1 MSFKN
6 QMPELVKRVE
16 ARLEH
21 WLPNTDVEPLVLHE
35 AMRYSVLG
43 GGKRIR
49 PLLVYATGQSLG
61 IDLDLLD
68 GPAVAIELVHC
79 YSLVHDDLPAMDD
92 DDLRRGQPTTHKKYD
107 EATAIL
113 VGDALQMMA
122 FEVLSGDAAMTS
134 DPAARMEIVK
144 ILAFACGSRGM
155 TGGQAI
161 DLASEGQTLTE
172 AQLEILHSY
181 KTGYLIL
188 ASILMACASK
198 PDLDSDIHQRLDQFG
213 RSIGL
218 AFQIRDDL
226 LDVEGSTEKIGKTQG
241 ADEAHKKA
249 TYPAMLGID
258 HARARAQTLYDDAMK
273 CLEPLGD
280 AAEPLRTLTDLIV
293 NRDH

>member
-1 MSFKN
+1 MSFRT
-6 QMPELVKRVE
+6 QIPELVKRVE
-16 ARLEH
+16 QQLER
-21 WLPNTDVEPLVLHE
+21 WLPDPSIEPSILHE

-49 PLLVYATGQSLG
+49 PMLVYATGQSLD
-61 IDLDLLD
+61 IDLDCLD

-92 DDLRRGQPTTHKKYD
+92 DDLRRGRPTTHRQYD
-107 EATAIL
+107 ESTAIL

-122 FEVLSGDAAMTS
+122 FEVLTS
-134 DPAARMEIVK
+134 DPAMISNSAAQLDIVN
-144 ILAFACGSRGM
+144 ILAYACGSRGM

-172 AQLEILHSY
+172 AQLETLHSY

-198 PDLDSDIHQRLDQFG
+198 PELADETRQRLDRFG

-226 LDVEGSTEKIGKTQG
+226 LDVEGSTEKIGKIQG
-241 ADEAHKKA
+241 ADEALKKA
-249 TYPAMLGID
+249 TYPALLGIE
-258 HARARAQTLYDDAMK
+258 RAKERVQELYNEAME
-273 CLEPLGD
+273 CLSPLGD
-280 AAEPLRTLTDLIV
+280 AAEPLRTLTDMIV